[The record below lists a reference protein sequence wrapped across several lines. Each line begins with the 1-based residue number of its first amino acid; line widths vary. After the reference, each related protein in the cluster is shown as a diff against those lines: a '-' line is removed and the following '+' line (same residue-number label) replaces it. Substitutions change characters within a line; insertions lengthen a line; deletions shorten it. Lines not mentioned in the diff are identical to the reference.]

1 LREALNNDIKRNNR
15 GFIYSGRF
23 LCVFSGLISILTGG
37 NMFTYICFYKGKEI
51 TVNAATTYA
60 AQQMAAAI
68 FKAKKAYEIT
78 VMLAAPAHIADF

>member
-1 LREALNNDIKRNNR
+1 
-15 GFIYSGRF
+15 
-23 LCVFSGLISILTGG
+23 
-37 NMFTYICFYKGKEI
+37 MFTYICFYKGKEI

-78 VMLAAPAHIADF
+78 VMLAAPAHTADF